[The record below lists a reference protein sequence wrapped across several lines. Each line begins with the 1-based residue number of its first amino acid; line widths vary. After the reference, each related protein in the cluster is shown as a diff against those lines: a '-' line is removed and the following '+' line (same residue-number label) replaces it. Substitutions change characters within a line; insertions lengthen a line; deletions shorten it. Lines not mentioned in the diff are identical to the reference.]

1 MDLMSIIGIIVA
13 LGSLVVGYSIDG
25 GNLGALWLLSA
36 MIIVAGGALGSVM
49 LSYGLD
55 QFKRFPALFVSL
67 FKQPKTNMANTID
80 FLVKLSESAR
90 KDGILSLEKIIE
102 AEEGKETGKEKG
114 KENGKG
120 NGKGKIDPFLKSGIM
135 MVIDGADL
143 EQIKSF
149 LETDIAVNDQKAS
162 SEISMF
168 DTMAAFAPAYGMI
181 GTIMGLIQVLAN
193 MTSPEAM
200 AAAIAV
206 AFITT
211 LYGVII
217 ANVLCIPAASKLRS
231 RLEYSAIIKEMI
243 IEGICGIRNG
253 DNPKILRERLS
264 PYLVY
269 TASSKKGKAEKVEA
283 KSKKK

>member
-1 MDLMSIIGIIVA
+1 
-13 LGSLVVGYSIDG
+13 
-25 GNLGALWLLSA
+25 
-36 MIIVAGGALGSVM
+36 MIA
-49 LSYGLD
+49 YGLD
-55 QFKRFPALFVSL
+55 QFKLFPKLFISL
-67 FKQPKTNMANTID
+67 FKQPKTNMANTIE

-102 AEEGKETGKEKG
+102 AEEGKS
-114 KENGKG
+114 
-120 NGKGKIDPFLKSGIM
+120 KIDPFLKSGIM

-149 LETDIAVNDQKAS
+149 LETDIAVNDQKAT

-168 DTMAAFAPAYGMI
+168 DTLAAFAPAFGMI

-200 AAAIAV
+200 AAAISV

-211 LYGVII
+211 LYGSLI
-217 ANVLCIPAASKLRS
+217 ANVVCIPAANKLRM
-231 RLEYSAIIKEMI
+231 RLEYSATIKEMI

-269 TASSKKGKAEKVEA
+269 TASGKKGKAENVEA

>member
-1 MDLMSIIGIIVA
+1 MDLMSILGLIIGIVSMA
-13 LGSLVVGYSIDG
+13 GGYAMDG

-36 MIIVAGGALGSVM
+36 MVIVAGGALGSVM
-49 LSYGLD
+49 LAYGLD
-55 QFKRFPALFVSL
+55 QFKRFPALFISL

-102 AEEGKETGKEKG
+102 AEEGTDKGTDKGADKG
-114 KENGKG
+114 KGKS
-120 NGKGKIDPFLKSGIM
+120 KGKIDPFLKSGIM

-149 LETDIAVNDQKAS
+149 LETDIAVNDQKAA

-193 MTSPEAM
+193 MTSPESM
-200 AAAIAV
+200 AAAISV

-211 LYGVII
+211 LYGSLI
-217 ANVLCIPAASKLRS
+217 ANVICIPAANKLRM
-231 RLEYSAIIKEMI
+231 RLEYSQTIKEMI

-269 TASSKKGKAEKVEA
+269 TASSKKGKAENVEA
-283 KSKKK
+283 KRKKK